1 LENFEHFFLWLE
13 DAPSQ
18 MEGPLSQN
26 FDFFMIFFRVRPKAI
41 FDAKYVFLTQL
52 RHIMVFL
59 GRFVENKIFRFFVKI
74 DVYKP

>member
-1 LENFEHFFLWLE
+1 MEIFENLFLWAENF
-13 DAPSQ
+13 PSQ
-18 MEGPLSQN
+18 MECPLTRN
-26 FDFFMIFFRVRPKAI
+26 FDFFMNFFRVRPKAI
-41 FDAKYVFLTQL
+41 FDVKNVFLSQL